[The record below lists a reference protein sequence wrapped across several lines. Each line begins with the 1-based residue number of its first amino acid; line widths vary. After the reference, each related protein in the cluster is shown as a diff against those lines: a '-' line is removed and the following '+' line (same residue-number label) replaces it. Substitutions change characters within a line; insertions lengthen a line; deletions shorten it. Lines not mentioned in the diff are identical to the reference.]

1 MDKVSISIPASPQYL
16 QVVRLIAAGLA
27 SRLTFTIDEIEDLK
41 IAVDELAAYLTG
53 TQGREGT
60 LEIEFGVESD
70 RIEIKGTGKFAPGDK
85 IRTELT
91 ELSRQ
96 ILKTVADDAVLELN
110 DGLPSFSLTKNRH
123 KQS

>member
-16 QVVRLIAAGLA
+16 QVVRLIATGLA

-41 IAVDELAAYLTG
+41 IGVDELAAYLTG

-60 LEIEFGVESD
+60 LDIEFVIESD
-70 RIEIKGTGKFAPGDK
+70 RIKIRGVGNFAPGDK
-85 IRTELT
+85 IRTDLT
-91 ELSRQ
+91 EFSRQ
-96 ILKTVADDAVLELN
+96 ILKTVADEAVLEVSN
-110 DGLPSFSLTKNRH
+110 GVPSFFLTKN

>member
-60 LEIEFGVESD
+60 LDIEFGIESD
-70 RIEIKGTGKFAPGDK
+70 HIEIRGVGNFAPGDK
-85 IRTELT
+85 IRTDLT
-91 ELSRQ
+91 EFSRQ
-96 ILKTVADDAVLELN
+96 ILKTVANEAVLEVSN
-110 DGLPSFSLTKNRH
+110 GVPSFFLTKN

>member
-60 LEIEFGVESD
+60 LEIEFGIEND

-91 ELSRQ
+91 EFSRQ

-110 DGLPSFSLTKNRH
+110 DGLPSFSLTKNKR
-123 KQS
+123 S